1 MNQPQASFLIV
12 SLLSQGQQNRVFTLS
27 SQGLPP
33 DPQAASSP
41 AFWMNSWTTSRIR
54 GESHSHW
61 KDSDR
66 IPCVEDSHN
75 TGLLSVQPWQV
86 PEKTTQMHPAR
97 NSIRNQGWIQSWSEG
112 QSPED
117 NWSHHQNLRLLRLSC
132 PRVSARYL
140 KSKFCENHKEAVT
153 RHLHPHSQMGNLPP
167 RMCN

>member
-86 PEKTTQMHPAR
+86 PEKKLHRCTQQGTASGTRDGSSPGVRAR
-97 NSIRNQGWIQSWSEG
+97 VQRTIGHI
-112 QSPED
+112 
-117 NWSHHQNLRLLRLSC
+117 
-132 PRVSARYL
+132 
-140 KSKFCENHKEAVT
+140 T
-153 RHLHPHSQMGNLPP
+153 RILDFLDCHVPGFPP
-167 RMCN
+167 GT